1 MSDALS
7 RLAAKLGANE
17 RGEIPVVGSFMEFLT
32 EHARVKTPGGE
43 YINYSL
49 EGREALIPII
59 ETFDLVLGSHTGKP
73 LADATIDICG
83 GAQFGKTILA
93 LNFGAYLTACRY
105 MNWGYYLPDDDLV
118 EGIVDTKL
126 RPDVIE
132 QIEWLGPLMAVGKY
146 EDKRGKS
153 VNRKGA
159 FQVSDGKR
167 KAFGMI
173 RGMGKIPT
181 SFSMDCAM
189 EDEKD
194 DIPAKRSKY
203 LTGRMTASDLRLRCS
218 IGTQRLHAAGQQ
230 KQWEDGSQGVFLFDV
245 GDGRR
250 INLEET
256 WPDCCR
262 LAVDGEPKA
271 SDPKL
276 TLAGDFRDEA
286 GGSWPYEP
294 GARYYF
300 ACPDT
305 GHVVD
310 RRKPIEDHRRPDR
323 IKLRKWSFRISQF
336 AIGALS
342 INQFVSRWQDAV
354 RDPDMMVVFC
364 CDVKAMP
371 ANTDQR
377 ISPEILKRSRTTG
390 EAFDLSLAPPAGFP
404 RFGGLDTGNRCWF
417 VGREVEGEHSKRINF
432 AEQIPLSQMVE
443 RTTVLFHKL
452 GLACLAI
459 DANPAVDQAR
469 ALCYRLNGLEDI
481 DPDTWGAYNRHY
493 TGAASVGGK
502 ANKRIE
508 FPGGLVWD
516 GDLGRW
522 ENLRCFVVE
531 FAVKQG
537 AGIVHKLGKDPQGGH
552 DRYYPIIQAN
562 RFEAINR
569 VVTEFLTPDENV
581 IRVKDG
587 ELFNEPVMR
596 LPRRE
601 EGSPVIVETLDS
613 HLLTGSKRVK
623 SEDGEEKDFVDGCEN
638 HLLLG
643 DAYSAL
649 AEMIGGHAVAVGVF
663 AYEPVEQ
670 LRPENRRM
678 GGGL

>member
-1 MSDALS
+1 MKSAFDKVSDQ
-7 RLAAKLGANE
+7 LGANAA
-17 RGEIPVVGSFMEFLT
+17 GEIPVVGSFMDFLRD
-32 EHARVKTPGGE
+32 HARVKTPGGD
-43 YINYSL
+43 YVHYSF
-49 EGREALIPII
+49 EGREALIPIV
-59 ETFDLVLGSHTGKP
+59 ETFDLVLGSHTGVP
-73 LADATIDICG
+73 LPDSSIDICG

-132 QIEWLGPLMAVGKY
+132 QIEWLGPLMAVGKM

-203 LTGRMTASDLRLRCS
+203 LTGRMTASDLRLRSS

-230 KQWEDGSQGVFLFDV
+230 KQWEEGSQGVFLFEV
-245 GDGRR
+245 GDGRL
-250 INLEET
+250 INLEEN
-256 WPDCCR
+256 WPDVCR
-262 LAVDGEPKA
+262 LAVDGEPKP

-276 TLAGDFRDEA
+276 TNAGDFRDEA
-286 GGSWPYEP
+286 GNSWAYEP
-294 GARYYF
+294 GAPFYF
-300 ACPDT
+300 ADPET
-305 GHVVD
+305 GAVVD
-310 RRKPIEDHRRPDR
+310 RRKPICEHRAPER

-342 INQFVSRWQDAV
+342 INQFVSRWQEAV
-354 RDPDMMVVFC
+354 RDPEMMIVFR
-364 CDVKAMP
+364 CDVMALP
-371 ANTDQR
+371 SNVEQAVT
-377 ISPEILKRSRTTG
+377 PEVLLRARTSS
-390 EAFDLSLAPPAGFP
+390 APFDLSLAPGMLP
-404 RFGGLDTGNRCWF
+404 RFAGMDTGNRCWF
-417 VGREVEGEHSKRINF
+417 FAREIQSEAEKRVQW
-432 AEQIPLSQMVE
+432 AEQVPLSQMVE

-452 GLACLAI
+452 GIACLAI

-469 ALCYRLNGLEDI
+469 ALCYRLNGLESI
-481 DPDTWGAYNRHY
+481 DWLPFNGLPADA
-493 TGAASVGGK
+493 
-502 ANKRIE
+502 RIE
-508 FPGGLVWD
+508 FPDRLVWD
-516 GDLGRW
+516 GGLKRW

-531 FAVKQG
+531 FALKPG
-537 AGIVHKLGKDPQGGH
+537 AGIVHKLGVDEQNGFKKFFPV
-552 DRYYPIIQAN
+552 IQAN
-562 RFEAINR
+562 RFESINR
-569 VVTEFLTPDENV
+569 VINELLTPAENV
-581 IRVKDG
+581 IRMVDG
-587 ELFNEPVMR
+587 EVLQDPVMR
-596 LPRRE
+596 LARKEP
-601 EGSPVIVETLDS
+601 GSPPIVETLDA
-613 HLLTGSKRVK
+613 HLITGSKRAK
-623 SEDGEEKDFVDGCEN
+623 GEDGEAKDFVDGCEN

-649 AEMIGGHAVAVGVF
+649 AEMIGGHGVRAAEF
-663 AYEPVEQ
+663 SYTPVEA
-670 LRPENRRM
+670 LMPEFRRM